1 MKQINLKDITLLQ
14 AEGSI
19 HREKI
24 SDELYFS
31 SAYKRFT
38 SNSKLKNINP
48 QQDGSP
54 QQYFEGGFGPK
65 TASLTLGTCVHV
77 ATLEPEEFS
86 LAPAIGRPTAKL
98 GDVIDT
104 IRKYRRK
111 GYSIYN
117 SITQACNECDY
128 YVNSIDSK
136 IPMIIEKGFSY
147 YWKSRHI
154 KKNTFILPDG
164 DREKCLASIKS
175 LQNNRLVQS
184 ILHPTDAFGDL
195 IPSFN
200 EEAFFTDYVVLV
212 DGKACVIPFKLK
224 IDNWTIDVDN
234 KVLTLNDLKTS
245 GKRCVYFMNPDFGS
259 LYHYHYLRQFH
270 CYSEILKKYCEKEFG
285 YDNSWTFKANVCVVE
300 TFGDHESRCYKI
312 TEEMMESAR
321 SEFENL
327 MKMVGY
333 YTIFG
338 YEEEVEF
345 I

>member
-31 SAYKRFT
+31 PAYKRYT

-54 QQYFEGGFGPK
+54 KNYFEGGFGPK
-65 TASLTLGTCVHV
+65 TTALTNGSCIHCAILT
-77 ATLEPEEFS
+77 PEEFD
-86 LAPAIGRPTAKL
+86 LAPALGRPTAKL
-98 GDVIDT
+98 GDVIDQ
-104 IRKYRRK
+104 IKIYRRK
-111 GYSIYN
+111 GLSIYEAIKKA
-117 SITQACNECDY
+117 SIDYDY

-136 IPMIIEKGFSY
+136 IPTIIEKGFSY
-147 YWKSRHI
+147 YWKSRKI
-154 KKNTFILPDG
+154 KKNTFVLPDG

-175 LQNNRLVQS
+175 LKNNRLAQS
-184 ILHPTDAFGDL
+184 ILHPTDEFGEEL
-195 IPSFN
+195 PSFN
-200 EEAFFTDYVVLV
+200 EEAFFADYVVII

-234 KVLTLNDLKTS
+234 KILTLNDLKTT
-245 GKRCVYFMNPDFGS
+245 GKKVNYFMNPEYGS
-259 LYHYHYLRQFH
+259 FAHYHYGRQFY
-270 CYSEILKKYCEKEFG
+270 CYAEILKKYCTKEFG
-285 YDNSWTFKANVCVVE
+285 FDDNWTFNANVCVVE
-300 TFGDHESRCYKI
+300 TFGEHNSKCYRVTNDLMKESQ
-312 TEEMMESAR
+312 

>member
-1 MKQINLKDITLLQ
+1 MKQINLKDIILLQ
-14 AEGSI
+14 AEGSV

-38 SNSKLKNINP
+38 SNSRLKLINKA
-48 QQDGSP
+48 QDGSP

-65 TASLTLGTCVHV
+65 TASLALGTCVHV
-77 ATLEPEEFS
+77 ATLEPEEFH

-128 YVNSIDSK
+128 YINSIDSK

-175 LQNNRLVQS
+175 LQNN
-184 ILHPTDAFGDL
+184 
-195 IPSFN
+195 
-200 EEAFFTDYVVLV
+200 
-212 DGKACVIPFKLK
+212 
-224 IDNWTIDVDN
+224 
-234 KVLTLNDLKTS
+234 
-245 GKRCVYFMNPDFGS
+245 
-259 LYHYHYLRQFH
+259 
-270 CYSEILKKYCEKEFG
+270 
-285 YDNSWTFKANVCVVE
+285 
-300 TFGDHESRCYKI
+300 
-312 TEEMMESAR
+312 
-321 SEFENL
+321 
-327 MKMVGY
+327 
-333 YTIFG
+333 
-338 YEEEVEF
+338 
-345 I
+345 